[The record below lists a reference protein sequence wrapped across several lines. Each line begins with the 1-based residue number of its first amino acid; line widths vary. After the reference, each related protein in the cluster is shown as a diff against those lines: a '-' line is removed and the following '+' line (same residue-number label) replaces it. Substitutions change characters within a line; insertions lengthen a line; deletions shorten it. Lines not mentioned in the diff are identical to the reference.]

1 MRLYL
6 GEDPHHN
13 MLLVAGV
20 NALELVNGVV
30 LDTFTEVRSWPDP
43 DGHLALRAINMLA
56 ALGCVTH
63 KKCGTLSLNYIRAA
77 CIPPAD
83 VLTLVQIAYRRGVP
97 DRENAIPPDA
107 LAPSATPDVGS
118 NTPGAGLDTPAPSA
132 TPDVGS
138 NTPGAGLDAP
148 APGAMPDEEL
158 ETLLAGLAP
167 VAGRDAPDTR
177 PRPAGKKVRPPL
189 SAFLREGSQVKHFD
203 RVNDTWIA
211 YYDSAEGVLRYKDL
225 TFTSLSAFSSA
236 HYAAVNK
243 NRTPNSNGWAECL
256 ILKDGK
262 WVGVVNEWEYS

>member
-6 GEDPHHN
+6 GEDPNHN
-13 MLLVAGV
+13 MILVAGAD
-20 NALELVNGVV
+20 ALELVNDVV
-30 LDTFTEVRSWPDP
+30 LDTFTEVCSWPDP

-63 KKCGTLSLNYIRAA
+63 KKCGALSLNYIRAA

-118 NTPGAGLDTPAPSA
+118 NTPGAGLDAPAPSA
-132 TPDVGS
+132 TPD
-138 NTPGAGLDAP
+138 
-148 APGAMPDEEL
+148 EEL
-158 ETLLAGLAP
+158 EALLAGLTP
-167 VAGRDAPDTR
+167 VAGRDAPGTR
-177 PRPAGKKVRPPL
+177 LRPAGKKVRPPL

-211 YYDSAEGVLRYKDL
+211 YYDSAEGVLRYKDR

-236 HYAAVNK
+236 HYASVNK
-243 NRTPNSNGWAECL
+243 NRTASSNGWAECRVL
-256 ILKDGK
+256 TNGK
-262 WVGVVNEWEYS
+262 WVEVVNEWEYS